1 MILNYSFIPYKRLAL
16 TSHLDKFSIIKLL
29 DEMTYPNNK
38 DNWHKYTLGEMCLYE
53 KVETKYEYS
62 IICTY
67 PDRHVNR
74 FDFAN
79 IDFYFNEDH
88 STTNI
93 YIHYGISLNF
103 LFRYGILFFIS
114 IIAFIF
120 FNFVIYQYFNY
131 KTLSIL
137 LFAVFTYLDLM
148 PTFNKIQKESQLFLQ
163 VLLKAEE
170 I

>member
-1 MILNYSFIPYKRLAL
+1 MSYCFIPFKKLELL
-16 TSHLDKFSIIKLL
+16 TKLDKTTIVNLL

-53 KVETKYEYS
+53 KVQTKYDYS

-67 PDRHVNR
+67 PNRKINR

-79 IDFYFNEDH
+79 IDFNFNEDH
-88 STTNI
+88 GTTNI

-103 LFRYGILFFIS
+103 LFRYSILFFIS
-114 IIAFIF
+114 IIAFMF

-137 LFAVFTYLDLM
+137 LLAVFTFLDMM
-148 PTFNKIQKESQLFLQ
+148 PTFNKIQKESQLILQ
-163 VLLKAEE
+163 VLLEAEE